1 METDAVQLLQGV
13 RFIMS
18 EVWKESFYRIVRLL
32 MIKYIYN
39 CFENAIT
46 DFKNKKE
53 AYINY
58 GDCREIY

>member
-13 RFIMS
+13 RFIMA

-46 DFKNKKE
+46 DFKNKKKG
-53 AYINY
+53 I
-58 GDCREIY
+58 

>member
-46 DFKNKKE
+46 DF
-53 AYINY
+53 
-58 GDCREIY
+58 

>member
-32 MIKYIYN
+32 MIKYIY
-39 CFENAIT
+39 IL
-46 DFKNKKE
+46 
-53 AYINY
+53 INTYQEDHTY
-58 GDCREIY
+58 GN

>member
-53 AYINY
+53 GYINY
-58 GDCREIY
+58 GDFREIY

>member
-53 AYINY
+53 GI
-58 GDCREIY
+58 